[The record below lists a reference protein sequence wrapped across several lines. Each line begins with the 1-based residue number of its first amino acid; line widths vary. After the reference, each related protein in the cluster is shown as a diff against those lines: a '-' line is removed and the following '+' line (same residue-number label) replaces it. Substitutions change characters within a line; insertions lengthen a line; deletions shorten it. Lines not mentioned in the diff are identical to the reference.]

1 MKTHFKFCVVNNS
14 SNKVYVSDNFINNFH
29 PAFELFLVDTDVN
42 IGDNGV
48 LTIEGYEKEYSISF
62 EKTNINGLDKPVESN
77 YVKHDKGFKLFGIQF
92 AKPYDYVYGWFAYEQ
107 KHFKTIIMNKFV
119 LEII

>member
-1 MKTHFKFCVVNNS
+1 MIHQLMSLQLARKEIMFYCREQ
-14 SNKVYVSDNFINNFH
+14 
-29 PAFELFLVDTDVN
+29 ELQTMN
-42 IGDNGV
+42 RR
-48 LTIEGYEKEYSISF
+48 YEKEYSISF
-62 EKTNINGLDKPVESN
+62 EKTNINDLDKPVESN

-92 AKPYDYVYGWFAYEQ
+92 TKPYDYVYGWFAYEQ

>member
-14 SNKVYVSDNFINNFH
+14 TNKVYVSDNFINFH
-29 PAFELFLVDTDVN
+29 PAFELLLVDTDVN

-62 EKTNINGLDKPVESN
+62 EKTNINDLDKPVESN

-92 AKPYDYVYGWFAYEQ
+92 TKPYDYVYGWFAYEQ

-119 LEII
+119 FEII